1 MQGEVKWLD
10 SQRIPHNDV
19 RWDLGTL
26 PGNNVPASYASV
38 LPLTTKFNDSGTGL
52 WRERS
57 TGFSLLKTVAQNSDA
72 QGRMNPH
79 VKERLHPEVNLLV
92 EVPDPSPHSV
102 LSHVWAECIMV
113 AKLRRNRFVFY
124 DGRRLHQQFL
134 SENDEAR
141 VSLDQSQGRLTMNSF
156 FWAGGK

>member
-26 PGNNVPASYASV
+26 PDGSVPVSYASV
-38 LPLTTKFNDSGTGL
+38 LPLTTKFNESGTGL

-57 TGFSLLKTVAQNSDA
+57 TGNSLLKTVAQNSEA

-79 VKERLHPEVNLLV
+79 VKERLHREVDLLV
-92 EVPDPSPHSV
+92 EVPDPSPHAV
-102 LSHVWAECIMV
+102 TSHIWAECIMV
-113 AKLRRNRFVFY
+113 AKLRLNRFVFY
-124 DGRRLHQQFL
+124 DGRRLHQQYLPKEDTPRL
-134 SENDEAR
+134 SME
-141 VSLDQSQGRLTMNSF
+141 QTKGRLTMNSF
-156 FWAGGK
+156 FWSGSK